1 MSEPLQV
8 LFVCTANISR
18 SPYLELS
25 ARLLAGEDSEVVFSS
40 AGTHG
45 FDARS
50 MDEGMVPL
58 LPEGVSADGHASRRL
73 TADLVRDA
81 DLVLTAEAA
90 HRNFI
95 LEEFPQHFRKVFTLG
110 QFAATIEDHPGLHG
124 RELVAAAAARRAAA
138 RPEHDITDPYRRGR
152 AASEAAADR
161 MARMLDVIVPRLSS
175 GATDV

>member
-50 MDEGMVPL
+50 MDEDMVPL
-58 LPEGVSADGHASRRL
+58 LPDGVSADGHASRRL

-95 LEEFPQHFRKVFTLG
+95 LEEFPQHFRKVFTVG
-110 QFAATIEDHPGLHG
+110 QFAASVADHPDLRG
-124 RELVAAAAARRAAA
+124 RALVEAAAARRTAA
-138 RPEHDITDPYRRGR
+138 RPEHDIADPYRRGDV
-152 AASEAAADR
+152 AAATAADT
-161 MARMLDVIVPRLSS
+161 MSRMLSVIVPRLA
-175 GATDV
+175 GGTDG